1 MYLEER
7 LEAIERK
14 QEEIISQN
22 TVILT
27 LLKQEREPNLTFLST
42 KDFAEKAA
50 ISYAVARRIIKNGV
64 LPEPIYLK
72 VAGQDRIHWSKF
84 CEWLAVPGNAKKLEK
99 I

>member
-1 MYLEER
+1 M
-7 LEAIERK
+7 
-14 QEEIISQN
+14 
-22 TVILT
+22 T
-27 LLKQEREPNLTFLST
+27 LNFELSDT
-42 KDFAEKAA
+42 QKDLQKLAKDFAEKAA

-84 CEWLAVPGNAKKLEK
+84 CEWLAVPGNAKKLEN

>member
-1 MYLEER
+1 MFLEER

-22 TVILT
+22 TAILT
-27 LLKQEREPNLTFLST
+27 LLKREPSVTFLST

-84 CEWLAVPGNAKKLEK
+84 CEWLAVPGNAKKLEN